1 MNIIIPRDEYVIIEL
16 EAGNYKGVL
25 KKPKPNVTFGFGF
38 LVSFLNG
45 IMLVYLKF
53 LGVSKV
59 TFETAVAIRLLSALR
74 LLLFREIPTKPTSQ
88 LEASHYVGS
97 K

>member
-1 MNIIIPRDEYVIIEL
+1 
-16 EAGNYKGVL
+16 
-25 KKPKPNVTFGFGF
+25 
-38 LVSFLNG
+38 
-45 IMLVYLKF
+45 MLVYRKF

-59 TFETAVAIRLLSALR
+59 TFETAVAIRLHSALR

-97 K
+97 KTRLARLVERCAGVAGVVGSSSVQT